1 MRNLQLRGVFLFVN
15 TVIPRTDDSCVA
27 SPGGFQMAM
36 NPATGAAGGLRQL
49 IAFDLTDDM
58 LWNYLDMVGD
68 NVIVAGL
75 RFEEAVPT
83 DSAFIGNRRYTQLS
97 NKEIDIV
104 TTNTRTGERTV
115 RLAWLEVDTDS
126 IP

>member
-1 MRNLQLRGVFLFVN
+1 
-15 TVIPRTDDSCVA
+15 
-27 SPGGFQMAM
+27 
-36 NPATGAAGGLRQL
+36 
-49 IAFDLTDDM
+49 M
-58 LWNYLDMVGD
+58 LWNYQDMVGE

-97 NKEIDIV
+97 NKEIDVV
-104 TTNTRTGERTV
+104 TTNTRTGERTG
-115 RLAWLEVDTDS
+115 RLSWLEVNTDF